1 MHSFAL
7 VTCLLLGATPT
18 GPWPGFRGT
27 GDSLTAAT
35 DLPLKWSD
43 TENIAWKAELSG
55 YGQSSPVVWGD
66 RIFVTSS
73 GGDEKEK
80 LYVEA
85 YDLTSGKR
93 LWQFEL
99 PASQTVKVSNYVSR
113 SAPTPV
119 VHALGVYAFFESGD
133 LVALGHDGKELWKRS
148 LTSEFGKIQGN
159 HGLGCSP
166 AQTEESIVLLVDHD
180 GPSYLLAVDKKSGAT
195 LWKTAR
201 DSRISWTSP
210 LVIERNG
217 QEQVIITSNGVVQGY
232 AMRDGRKLWEIAGFK
247 GNTVASVTPA
257 GDLLVVGS
265 SEKGQSCVLRLND
278 KMPEAEP
285 GVVWR
290 PAETASSFASP
301 LVLGSYAYFVAKG
314 GVMNCLALA
323 DGAVQYTHRLPES
336 CWASPLGAGDR
347 VYFFTTGGTTLV
359 LKAGA
364 KFEELAL
371 NELPTSDKVY
381 GVAAVKEA
389 LLIRTGTMLI
399 KVQERSS

>member
-1 MHSFAL
+1 MHSLAL
-7 VTCLLLGATPT
+7 MTCLLLGATPT
-18 GPWPGFRGT
+18 GPWPGFRGH
-27 GDSLTAAT
+27 GDSLTAAS
-35 DLPLKWSD
+35 DLPLKWSE

-66 RIFVTSS
+66 RAFVTSS

-80 LYVEA
+80 LFVDA
-85 YDLTSGKR
+85 YDINSGKR
-93 LWQFEL
+93 LWQYEL
-99 PASQTVKVSNYVSR
+99 PGSQTVKVSNYVSR

-119 VHALGVYAFFESGD
+119 VDGEGVYAFYESGD
-133 LVALGHDGKELWKRS
+133 LVALDHDGKLLWKRS
-148 LTSEFGKIQGN
+148 LTGEFGKIQGN
-159 HGLGCSP
+159 HGLGGSP
-166 AQTEESIVLLVDHD
+166 AQTEKAVVLLIDHD
-180 GPSYLLAVDKKSGAT
+180 GPSYLLAVDKMNGAT
-195 LWKTAR
+195 LWKTDR

-232 AMRDGRKLWEIAGFK
+232 AMNDGRKLWEIDGFK

-265 SEKGQSCVLRLND
+265 SEKGQSCVLRLNE
-278 KMPEAEP
+278 KEPLTKPE
-285 GVVWR
+285 VVWR
-290 PAETASSFASP
+290 PDDTASSFASP
-301 LVLGSYAYFVAKG
+301 LVLGGYAYFVAKG

-323 DGAVQYTHRLPES
+323 DGAVQFTHRLPES

-364 KFEELAL
+364 KLDELAL
-371 NELPTSDKVY
+371 NELPTTDKVY
-381 GVAAVKEA
+381 GVAAVKGA
-389 LLIRTGTMLI
+389 LLIRTGTTLI